1 MSLRVLLAGY
11 NVDADALREIRDVLT
26 SIQREADPHLLDGLS
41 DLELRRIL
49 SELHRVASELLS
61 ARALT
66 PEVLSAAYARIS
78 RDPKSVAELRRAAR
92 EGIVAARK
100 SNEAIIF
107 GMGHASVAEHAVFNL
122 DILGLS
128 RLAAEEL
135 QVHRLLSFTE
145 KSQRYVTACD
155 DYVLPDEICGTE
167 WESPFREEVDRLFE
181 GYHHFLTKLHQRII
195 AKEGEPQERAAR
207 HEQETRAKEDA
218 RYLLP
223 LATTTQMGMTL
234 NARNLEDLVR
244 DCAGHELQEMQLLAR
259 KLCAT
264 VRPLTPSLVKY
275 VQASEFPRM
284 NRQEIRASFASKD
297 SSKNWEILGGPEAR
311 LLSATPDGE
320 KVVAEAFASQGGN
333 HLGTELN
340 TEDLWREIF
349 RGMKEHDSAPRE
361 FELATVQFQV
371 RLSASCFAQL
381 KRHRMM
387 TLLPAPYQANGGAI
401 LPPAVVETGWSE
413 PFAEMLRHA
422 ALFRNRLDEA
432 NSLAARYL
440 VTNASVRSAIIHVN
454 ARELYHMARLRQ
466 DQHAQWEIRQLVGQM
481 IAQVRALWPNLMMLA
496 CGKDEFVNRYHR
508 IFGGGT

>member
-26 SIQREADPHLLDGLS
+26 SIQREADPNLLDGLS
-41 DLELRRIL
+41 TLELRRIL
-49 SELHRVASELLS
+49 TELHGVATDLLNS
-61 ARALT
+61 RALT

-128 RLAAEEL
+128 RLATEEL
-135 QVHRLLSFTE
+135 QAHRLLSFTE
-145 KSQRYVTACD
+145 KSQRYVTASD
-155 DYVLPDEICGTE
+155 DYVTPDEIRGTE
-167 WESPFREEVDRLFE
+167 WEPLFRAEVEKLFK
-181 GYHHFLTKLHQRII
+181 GYHHFLRELHQRII
-195 AKEGEPQERAAR
+195 TKEGEPQEKAAR
-207 HEQETRAKEDA
+207 HEQETHAKEDA

-234 NARNLEDLVR
+234 NARNLEDVVR
-244 DCAGHELQEMQLLAR
+244 DCAGHDLQEMQLLAR
-259 KLCAT
+259 KLCET

-275 VQASEFPRM
+275 VQPSEFPRR
-284 NRQEIRASFASKD
+284 NRREIRADFPSED
-297 SSKNWEILGGPEAR
+297 SSKDWEILSGPEAR

-320 KVVAEAFASQGGN
+320 RVVAEAFALQRGAQ
-333 HLGTELN
+333 LRTEAN
-340 TEDLWREIF
+340 MEQLWRKIF

-361 FELATVQFQV
+361 FELATVQFEV
-371 RLSASCFAQL
+371 KLSASCFAQL

-387 TLLPAPYQANGGAI
+387 TLLPAPYQPNGGAI
-401 LPPAVVETGWSE
+401 LPPAVVEAGWSE
-413 PFAEMLRHA
+413 SFTEMLRHA
-422 ALFRNRLDEA
+422 VLLRSRLHEV
-432 NSLAARYL
+432 NPLAACYL
-440 VTNASVRSAIIHVN
+440 VTNANARTATIHVN

-466 DQHAQWEIRQLVGQM
+466 DQHAQWEIRELVGQM
-481 IAQVRALWPNLMMLA
+481 VIQVRALWPNLMMLA
-496 CGKDEFVNRYHR
+496 CGKDEFDNQYRH
-508 IFGGGT
+508 IFGREP